1 MKGHRMLLH
10 PTLDLLNTLGLSGMA
25 KGLQDLESHPEA
37 RSLDHAEW
45 LGLLLDQE
53 VTVRRQKRFEN
64 RARSARLRHDAS
76 VEDVDYQA
84 PRGLDRGLFLKLG
97 SCDWI
102 RSRRNLLITGPC
114 GVGKS
119 YLACALGQKV
129 PRDNQGLFRT
139 FGAAGIHG
147 GIERVH
153 RVGITN
159 SDGGCACI
167 PDHYW
172 RCFRRR

>member
-1 MKGHRMLLH
+1 MLLH

-25 KGLQDLESHPEA
+25 KGLQDLEAHPEA

-84 PRGLDRGLFLKLG
+84 PRGLDRASFSSLDRATG
-97 SCDWI
+97 SDRGAICSSQGPVAWAKVI
-102 RSRRNLLITGPC
+102 SPVRSAKRRVARISPSFTTVPQASSPC
-114 GVGKS
+114 
-119 YLACALGQKV
+119 
-129 PRDNQGLFRT
+129 
-139 FGAAGIHG
+139 
-147 GIERVH
+147 
-153 RVGITN
+153 
-159 SDGGCACI
+159 
-167 PDHYW
+167 
-172 RCFRRR
+172 